1 MWNWVGLGYFGLLPG
16 SSRTASAI
24 HYSRGFSPAVYQAI
38 PSPQLT
44 STFTSFIFFA

>member
-24 HYSRGFSPAVYQAI
+24 HFLCYPLDSISGLGLVPGLACIDFSGLIVA
-38 PSPQLT
+38 
-44 STFTSFIFFA
+44 